1 MSLTPEQEENKKTV
15 IGQKRLIDLDRA
27 LTEILMTCRSIPK
40 DEQRPFFFIVG
51 AGISYPPVP
60 LAAQIIK
67 DCQGQAKKYYP
78 EIVEP
83 EEVKKRGAMASYDFW
98 MGKAFPQRGLR
109 QAYLKEKIDKQYIT
123 KSNVVLAHLL
133 LDNTLTNLV
142 VTTNFDNFLSRA
154 LTLFNK
160 QHIICDHPKTAT
172 RIDPDQTDLLQLIH
186 VHGSYLFYDSSN
198 LSEEIEERAGNSSQM
213 PSLLA
218 NFLWNRSPLVIGYSG
233 WENDIIMKS
242 LSRRLES
249 DLLFNLYWF
258 CYKYDDAF
266 KLPKSLYE
274 NSQVYFVV
282 PREEDGQA
290 TSASKEGET
299 AVAVAVNS
307 DAAAQGKPS
316 SAPSERNSVS
326 KRQHDEFS
334 LPSDVVLGEM
344 VKKFELER
352 PAVIKSTL
360 PFMADQMRN
369 SISQN
374 LDEDFYLFKNIVEDI
389 EQANVSWQVLKKLT
403 ARYGLE
409 LPDGT
414 DNAVEEFIAR
424 LGDAITCANGQPP
437 EAEPSGEIPPATGV
451 TPPVATTT
459 ANTFSNFDALLDAL
473 RGHRYVVAINLGK
486 EIPLADLS
494 AKQLK
499 DLMDA
504 MWQAS
509 LGLYDNS
516 PEELNGYETV
526 IKIGKHILAT
536 EIENA
541 RVARLPITN
550 TTDVDAA
557 RLAIAKALFNKGRTF
572 YSTGE
577 YEQAIKVYA
586 EVVAEFGDAKH
597 APLREQVAK
606 ALLGMGATHDAL
618 GQHEQ
623 AIKNYNEVVE
633 RFGDSTEAALQTSV
647 GVALYNKG
655 VSYADLGNMFDAIK
669 AYDEMTA
676 RFKDSDEPRLRKNVV
691 NSFNNAAYLML
702 CDAKRMWQG
711 RDENSAKTALLGAEN
726 RLAQAHKINSVEPLV
741 LGNLGYVSYLMD
753 KKDIAEDYLKQA
765 ITIGGEEIYRTE
777 LDDTNIYPLQQDR
790 GFKEMLHEIYNTLT
804 TQPT

>member
-1 MSLTPEQEENKKTV
+1 MALTPEQQKRESEMLE
-15 IGQKRLIDLDRA
+15 QKRLIDLDRA

-40 DEQRPFFFIVG
+40 SQQRPFFFIVG

-67 DCQGQAKKYYP
+67 DCQEQAKKYYP
-78 EIVEP
+78 EITEP
-83 EEVKKRGAMASYDFW
+83 EEVKQQGAMASYDFW
-98 MGKAFPQRGLR
+98 MGKAFSQRGLR

-154 LTLFNK
+154 LALFNK

-172 RIDPDQTDLLQLIH
+172 RIDPHQTDLLQLIH

-213 PSLLA
+213 PSLLS

-258 CYKYDDAF
+258 CYKYEDAF

-282 PREEDGQA
+282 PRAEGAQRPANRD
-290 TSASKEGET
+290 GET
-299 AVAVAVNS
+299 TVAP
-307 DAAAQGKPS
+307 DASAQGKPS

-403 ARYGLE
+403 ARFGLE
-409 LPDGT
+409 MPDNN
-414 DNAVEEFIAR
+414 DSAVEEFIAK
-424 LGDAITCANGQPP
+424 LGDAVSLAGGPPP
-437 EAEPSGEIPPATGV
+437 EAQPAEAIPPTPGV
-451 TPPVATTT
+451 ASPPVAPATP
-459 ANTFSNFDALLDAL
+459 ASTFSNFDNLLDAL
-473 RGHRYVVAINLGK
+473 RGHRYVEAINLGK
-486 EIPLADLS
+486 EIPLAQLTT
-494 AKQLK
+494 KQLK

-504 MWQAS
+504 MWQSS

-516 PEELNGYETV
+516 QDELNGYETV
-526 IKIGKHILAT
+526 IKIGKL
-536 EIENA
+536 
-541 RVARLPITN
+541 LMK
-550 TTDVDAA
+550 TDPAYSDAA
-557 RLAIAKALFNKGRTF
+557 RLAIAKALFNKGRTY

-577 YEQAIKVYA
+577 YGKALDVYTG
-586 EVVAEFGDAKH
+586 VVAEFSDAKDT
-597 APLREQVAK
+597 PLREQAAK
-606 ALLGMGATHDAL
+606 AFLGMGATHDAL
-618 GQHEQ
+618 GQHER
-623 AIKNYNEVVE
+623 AIVNYDDVVKW
-633 RFGDSTEAALQTSV
+633 FGDSTEPSLQTSV

-655 VSYADLGNMFDAIK
+655 VSLADLDRKFDAIK
-669 AYDEMTA
+669 TYDEMA
-676 RFKDSDEPRLRKNVV
+676 KRFRDSTEPRLRKNVV
-691 NSFNNAAYLML
+691 NSLNNAAYLML
-702 CDAKRMWQG
+702 CDAKRIWQSG
-711 RDENSAKTALLGAEN
+711 DERNGKLTLSRAVDRLISAHL
-726 RLAQAHKINSVEPLV
+726 INPVEPLV
-741 LGNLGYVSYLMD
+741 LGNLGYVSFLLGNRET
-753 KKDIAEDYLKQA
+753 AENYLKQA
-765 ITIGGEEIYRTE
+765 IAIGGEEIYRTE
-777 LDDTNIYPLQQDR
+777 LDDAEIFPLPQDED
-790 GFKEMLHEIYNTLT
+790 FKKMLHEINNAVANQQ
-804 TQPT
+804 TQPSP